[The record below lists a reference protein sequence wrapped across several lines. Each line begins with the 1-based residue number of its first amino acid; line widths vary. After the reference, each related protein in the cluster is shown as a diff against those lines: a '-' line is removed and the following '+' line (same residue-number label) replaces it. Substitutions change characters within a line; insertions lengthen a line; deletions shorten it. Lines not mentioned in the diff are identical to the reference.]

1 MFIALLSILI
11 AVEMIRKKIMSELE
25 LGMMLE
31 KDLKLIKSQLEGLDI
46 KVQNLGNALQD
57 WFNIDERFNEI
68 VKNQASSQS

>member
-1 MFIALLSILI
+1 
-11 AVEMIRKKIMSELE
+11 MSELE